1 MAAILLSRPS
11 RKPSGPPRDN
21 TRPHQHINELHDR
34 AQRLARLAQFR
45 QLVEAHLS
53 DDPLALLAAEYQ
65 GAVMG
70 IRNLQY
76 KNVRD
81 SHEAELF
88 DNDRVADLMQKH
100 LEYTYPDVVAVRLTM
115 TSVSSQ
121 RMTQQRDGTV
131 EVMLRN
137 QDMPPD
143 HVPAVDIEEFASQ
156 SSRIN

>member
-1 MAAILLSRPS
+1 M
-11 RKPSGPPRDN
+11 
-21 TRPHQHINELHDR
+21 
-34 AQRLARLAQFR
+34 
-45 QLVEAHLS
+45 
-53 DDPLALLAAEYQ
+53 LAAEYQ

-76 KNVRD
+76 KSVRD

-88 DNDRVADLMQKH
+88 DNDRAADLTQKH
-100 LEYTYPDVVAVRLTM
+100 LGYTYPDVVAVRLAM

>member
-1 MAAILLSRPS
+1 
-11 RKPSGPPRDN
+11 
-21 TRPHQHINELHDR
+21 
-34 AQRLARLAQFR
+34 
-45 QLVEAHLS
+45 
-53 DDPLALLAAEYQ
+53 
-65 GAVMG
+65 MG

-88 DNDRVADLMQKH
+88 DNERVADLMQKH

-156 SSRIN
+156 SRRIN